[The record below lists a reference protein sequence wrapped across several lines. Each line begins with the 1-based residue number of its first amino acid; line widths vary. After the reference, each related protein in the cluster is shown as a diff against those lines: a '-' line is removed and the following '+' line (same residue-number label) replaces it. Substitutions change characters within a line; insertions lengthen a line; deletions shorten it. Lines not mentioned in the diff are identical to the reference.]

1 MRPIRPQL
9 LFATCLAIL
18 SVPLLLL
25 QMYCLAML
33 CAALLQLEAPKPLLW
48 YGLLASFLLRQL
60 LLSAKDFLAQQAS
73 RQLRQNLRNTLW
85 QGLAQLGP
93 ARQKFGSDGQLS
105 SLLTEHVDALDG
117 YISRYWSQQYL
128 VMVTPLAIAV
138 VVSQHSLLAAGLLL
152 GTAPLVPVFMILV
165 GKEASKASSAQLQQQ
180 SRMSGRLYDFLSGL
194 SLLKRLNAVPVASQH
209 LSQAAEYYR
218 QSTMQVLKLAF
229 LSTAV
234 LELFSS
240 LAIALVA
247 LYLGLGLL
255 GELPWLKQQIAVSYP
270 SALFILLLA
279 PEFYQALRQLGND
292 YHAKAQAQSAT
303 VQLMPLWRAI
313 DPATQQTQQQQAL
326 PSQLANTAAFSLQLQ
341 DILVG
346 QAQQPRLQLDRLTIA
361 TGQRILLSGPSG
373 SGKSTLLQLL
383 AGFVPFHGQLMLN
396 DVSIAKAQMPALRQQ
411 IAYLNQ
417 HAELMPGSVAE
428 NLALAKTDA
437 QPQQMIAVL
446 KAVELWDYLVQYGG
460 LNYSIGEQGLGL
472 SGGQQQRLAF
482 ARLLLQPRAIWLLD
496 EPFAE
501 LDQASISS
509 LSKVLE
515 QISRGKTL
523 LIASHQWQGLDFVD
537 GCLLLEQGHLL
548 KQQPISLAE
557 LKQLSN
563 QDQR

>member
-1 MRPIRPQL
+1 
-9 LFATCLAIL
+9 
-18 SVPLLLL
+18 
-25 QMYCLAML
+25 MYCLAML

-326 PSQLANTAAFSLQLQ
+326 PSQLANTTAFSLQLQ

-383 AGFVPFHGQLMLN
+383 AGFVPFQGQLMLN
-396 DVSIAKAQMPALRQQ
+396 DVNIAKAQMPALRQQ

-428 NLALAKTDA
+428 NLTLAKTDA

-446 KAVELWDYLVQYGG
+446 KAVKLWDYLVQYGG
-460 LNYSIGEQGLGL
+460 LDYSIGEQGLGL

-515 QISRGKTL
+515 QISRGTTL

>member
-1 MRPIRPQL
+1 
-9 LFATCLAIL
+9 
-18 SVPLLLL
+18 
-25 QMYCLAML
+25 ML
-33 CAALLQLEAPKPLLW
+33 CADLLQLQAPKSILW
-48 YGLLASFLLRQL
+48 YGLLSSFLLRQL
-60 LLSAKDFLAQQAS
+60 LLSAKDYLAQQAS
-73 RQLRQNLRNTLW
+73 RQLRQDLRNTLW

-93 ARQKFGSDGQLS
+93 ARLKFGSDGQLS

-128 VMVTPLAIAV
+128 VLVTPLAIAV

-180 SRMSGRLYDFLSGL
+180 SRMSGRLYDFLSNL

-209 LSQAAEYYR
+209 LSQAAEHYR
-218 QSTMQVLKLAF
+218 RSTMQVLKLAF

-255 GELPWLKQQIAVSYP
+255 GELPWLKQQIAVNYP

-303 VQLMPLWRAI
+303 VQLIPLWRAVK
-313 DPATQQTQQQQAL
+313 PATQQAQQQQTL
-326 PSQLANTAAFSLQLQ
+326 PQQLVEAETFSLQLQ
-341 DILVG
+341 DICVG
-346 QAQQPRLQLDRLTIA
+346 PAEQPRLQIDRLNIA
-361 TGQRILLSGPSG
+361 AGQRILLSGPSG

-383 AGFVPFHGQLMLN
+383 AGFVPFKGLLMLN
-396 DVSIAKAQMPALRQQ
+396 NIGIAKVQMAALRQQ
-411 IAYLNQ
+411 LAYLNQ
-417 HAELMPGSVAE
+417 HAELMPGSVAA
-428 NLALAKTDA
+428 NLELARADA
-437 QPQQMIAVL
+437 QPQQMIAAL
-446 KAVELWDYLVQYGG
+446 KAVELWDYLSQHGG
-460 LNYSIGEQGLGL
+460 LDYLVGEQGLGL

-501 LDQASISS
+501 LDQTSIIS

-515 QISRGKTL
+515 RISQGKTL

-537 GCLLLEQGHLL
+537 GCLLLKQGHLV
-548 KQQPISLAE
+548 KQQLTSLAE
-557 LKQLSN
+557 LKQTN
-563 QDQR
+563 KED

>member
-1 MRPIRPQL
+1 
-9 LFATCLAIL
+9 
-18 SVPLLLL
+18 
-25 QMYCLAML
+25 ML

-73 RQLRQNLRNTLW
+73 RQLRQDLRNTLW

-128 VMVTPLAIAV
+128 VIVTPLAIAV

-218 QSTMQVLKLAF
+218 RSTMQVLKLAF

-255 GELPWLKQQIAVSYP
+255 GELPWLKQQIAVNYP

-326 PSQLANTAAFSLQLQ
+326 PSQLANTTAFSLQLQ

-383 AGFVPFHGQLMLN
+383 AGFVPFQGQLMLN

-428 NLALAKTDA
+428 NLTLAKTDA

-460 LNYSIGEQGLGL
+460 LDYSIGEQGLGL